1 MSTGAHRPQQTE
13 GSHLAQFFTPLAVA
27 DFMWQLAR
35 ELGWGRDSR
44 SPRVIDPSAG
54 DGIFLRSGIEGG
66 LVKPDR
72 VFGIEID
79 PELQQ
84 RAPAAR
90 IFCGDGLR
98 GEFPGVE
105 PDSFDMVI
113 GNPPFGRASSVLPP
127 QELAKLEASQ
137 LPGGGFGIAQAKPV
151 RVRNRD
157 GRPAAGGPDLV
168 GDHGR
173 GRSIAQRHSG
183 LESAAME
190 QLFLERALQLA
201 RPGGLVLFVMPD
213 GFLANSRAQAAR
225 DWVME
230 LADVIAVVAL
240 PEKVF
245 RGPRLSATTDI
256 IALGK
261 KEGGRKEHTA
271 EDPVILVGSRRPSL
285 QRLPEHL
292 AELLK
297 EVKRTRAHPRRSC
310 GVCFSLSEKR
320 LRGNRW
326 DVEFWRGMQKL
337 SRSCRGFPMARLGD
351 FIQHLTY
358 GPIITGSRP
367 QHLADGVRVIRQGDF
382 TETGLNRAAALR
394 VSPGSAHDPP
404 RSRVAR
410 GDLLLPRSGAGAVG
424 RNRMAVYVEAE
435 VANVGCFVD
444 LIRLGDLNPF
454 FAWLFFRS
462 RPGWDQIRSA
472 INGVGT
478 PNINFSEI
486 RALRI
491 PTPPGEVQEGIERRY
506 RREVLPLHLSIPE
519 EGDGARIE
527 AERRFR
533 KIADD
538 LEMFLSGQRGMPE
551 Y

>member
-1 MSTGAHRPQQTE
+1 
-13 GSHLAQFFTPLAVA
+13 
-27 DFMWQLAR
+27 
-35 ELGWGRDSR
+35 
-44 SPRVIDPSAG
+44 
-54 DGIFLRSGIEGG
+54 
-66 LVKPDR
+66 
-72 VFGIEID
+72 
-79 PELQQ
+79 
-84 RAPAAR
+84 
-90 IFCGDGLR
+90 
-98 GEFPGVE
+98 
-105 PDSFDMVI
+105 
-113 GNPPFGRASSVLPP
+113 
-127 QELAKLEASQ
+127 
-137 LPGGGFGIAQAKPV
+137 
-151 RVRNRD
+151 
-157 GRPAAGGPDLV
+157 
-168 GDHGR
+168 
-173 GRSIAQRHSG
+173 
-183 LESAAME
+183 
-190 QLFLERALQLA
+190 
-201 RPGGLVLFVMPD
+201 
-213 GFLANSRAQAAR
+213 
-225 DWVME
+225 
-230 LADVIAVVAL
+230 
-240 PEKVF
+240 
-245 RGPRLSATTDI
+245 
-256 IALGK
+256 
-261 KEGGRKEHTA
+261 
-271 EDPVILVGSRRPSL
+271 
-285 QRLPEHL
+285 
-292 AELLK
+292 
-297 EVKRTRAHPRRSC
+297 
-310 GVCFSLSEKR
+310 
-320 LRGNRW
+320 
-326 DVEFWRGMQKL
+326 
-337 SRSCRGFPMARLGD
+337 MARLGD

-367 QHLADGVRVIRQGDF
+367 QHLSDGVRVIRQGDF
-382 TETGLNRAAALR
+382 TKTGLNRVAAPR

-424 RNRMAVYVEAE
+424 RNRMAVYEGAE